1 MIGINFRDGID
12 FVLGCIGTRALWQC
26 SAVKGHT
33 LFKFRRENFAQLQKN
48 QVFIVVAKSVFGLKM
63 QLCLVACLV
72 ALQGFFNFGQQ
83 VVAAQQELDRLFEFV
98 QHFAQGVF

>member
-1 MIGINFRDGID
+1 MIRVNLRHGID
-12 FVLGCIGTRALWQC
+12 FVLGCVPTGPCGKR